1 LFALCENTILLYLF
15 MFCNFTLKL
24 QNIRIEMIL
33 EFKIQNFLSF
43 KNQMTFSFE
52 ATSDKTLDDYYVAVQ
67 KDGTRILKMGMV
79 YGANASGKSNLI
91 EGFEFISEFIH
102 KTPPEGRNAE
112 TDFIPFQ
119 FGKTA
124 KEPGRF
130 ELTFYVEDKK
140 YRYSLVI
147 DQEKVLEEKLL
158 FYPGTQPAI
167 IFERFFDSKNKISVI
182 EFGSKIKVSEQA
194 REAIQLKTLKNTSVI
209 AGYNQ
214 VNISIPEIGIVN
226 DWFENQFLNAINP
239 YTDLTRFSD
248 KGVKSNPEIKK
259 HTLDFLKEADFN
271 IDDILFEDRSQ
282 EISERMLGILEK
294 APLTDEE
301 ITKIKKD
308 KVFQYEE
315 TVFRHKIVEGQKSVF
330 YTMPSNMQSQGT
342 LRYYGL
348 AGPFYHAVKN
358 NAFLPIDEIGSAL
371 HPLLVFH
378 FIKEFLKESKQAQ
391 LLFTTHNI
399 SLLNEKD
406 LLRKDAIWFTE
417 KKKDGSTD
425 LFSLADFN
433 FRKELSYYKA
443 YKIGKF
449 GGIPELL

>member
-1 LFALCENTILLYLF
+1 
-15 MFCNFTLKL
+15 
-24 QNIRIEMIL
+24 
-33 EFKIQNFLSF
+33 
-43 KNQMTFSFE
+43 MTFSFE

-91 EGFEFISEFIH
+91 EAFEFVSDFIH
-102 KTPPEGRNAE
+102 KTPPEGRNAA
-112 TDFIPFQ
+112 TDFIPFK

-158 FYPGTQPAI
+158 FYPGTQPAT
-167 IFERFFDSKNKISVI
+167 IFERFYDSKNKISVI

-239 YTDLTRFSD
+239 YTDLTGFSD
-248 KGVKSNPEIKK
+248 NGVKNNPEIKR
-259 HTLDFLKEADFN
+259 HTLEFLKEADFN
-271 IDDILFEDRSQ
+271 IEDILFEDKFHKVP
-282 EISERMLGILEK
+282 ERVLEVVDK
-294 APLTDEE
+294 APLSEDE

-308 KVFQYEE
+308 KVYHYEE
-315 TVFRHKIVEGQKSVF
+315 TLFRHKIEEGENSVY

-378 FIKEFLKESKQAQ
+378 FIKEFLKESNQAQ

-399 SLLNEKD
+399 SILNEKNQ
-406 LLRKDAIWFTE
+406 LRKDAIWFTE
-417 KKKDGSTD
+417 KKNDGSTD

-443 YKIGKF
+443 YKNGKF